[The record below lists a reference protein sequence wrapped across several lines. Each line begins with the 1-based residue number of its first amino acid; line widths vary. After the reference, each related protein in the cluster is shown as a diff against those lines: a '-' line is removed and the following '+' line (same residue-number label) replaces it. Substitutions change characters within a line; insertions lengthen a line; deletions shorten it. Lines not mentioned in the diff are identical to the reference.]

1 MKTKVAI
8 MLGLIRV
15 IRNKRAAKKF
25 RRNEIDGEIKFNPG
39 SAGQTVTDNCKQV
52 CVAKKFVIVLLVSL
66 LVVHIL
72 VDL

>member
-1 MKTKVAI
+1 
-8 MLGLIRV
+8 MLGFIR
-15 IRNKRAAKKF
+15 AKKF
-25 RRNEIDGEIKFNPG
+25 RRNEIDGRNQFNPG
-39 SAGQTVTDNCKQV
+39 SAGQTVTDNRKQV